1 MWFMVCLMYDDRS
14 DKLHNE
20 NLENLIVVKRS
31 GQRVEFNASKVAIAI
46 KKAFDAVL
54 EENENKAFKTFEK
67 VLKHIN
73 DNYKDR
79 KTINVEDIQD
89 IIETTLYNQKHY
101 KVYEGFREYRNKRAL
116 SRKAFSEK
124 QQHKFLKA
132 IEKIEKDNFENANNA
147 NPYELIYK
155 FGKII
160 YNEYTKVY
168 ILDNKFIKA
177 SEEGNIIIHN
187 ANYFSLG
194 IFPNVHLKF
203 KNKYLELDEMISNLI
218 NVQKDVND
226 EISIDNIDNILEN
239 MLITEYKKAFK
250 LNLKKMFKLLG
261 FLEFI
266 NFKKIQEIIDKEKD
280 INFNIEKYA
289 AFTFNDTI
297 KNIFLKSYNYSKE
310 DTLKLI
316 NKYLIRIFNTLE
328 NNVERDAKY
337 TISFGMNKSILGKN
351 INSQII
357 EQLSVKEY
365 TKINFVVKINPNS
378 EIINS
383 LANVLKR
390 NKKIYIHRVSDN
402 NYEYFTSGICI
413 FENINGDIT
422 SIGRNV
428 ISHTS
433 INLTR
438 LALKNK
444 NKSLDEFYKELDS
457 ICELVKNQLVSSFE
471 IIGNKTKTN
480 YKVLF
485 KGNILDDEKLEE
497 GQKIRKVIKNGV
509 LAIGV
514 IGLKE
519 CVQILENNSKQ
530 QLQLLNQ
537 ILDYLNEKCQQYSK
551 STKLNFGLFET
562 PNSSARS
569 NLLKIDKAIYG
580 NIDNITDKKSYELI
594 DYDFIANYKELSK
607 IIKKFKLGKLL
618 IFKVNQNA
626 SNKKILDIVEIL
638 QKNNI
643 EFAKVVVGKDEH

>member
-1 MWFMVCLMYDDRS
+1 M
-14 DKLHNE
+14 HNE

-89 IIETTLYNQKHY
+89 KIETTLYNQKHY

-132 IEKIEKDNFENANNA
+132 IEKIEKDNFGNANNA

-218 NVQKDVND
+218 NAQKDIND

-250 LNLKKMFKLLG
+250 LNLKKMFKLFG

-289 AFTFNDTI
+289 AFNFNDTI
-297 KNIFLKSYNYSKE
+297 KNLFLKSYNYSKE

-316 NKYLIRIFNTLE
+316 NKYIIRIFNALE
-328 NNVERDAKY
+328 NNVERDTKY

-357 EQLSVKEY
+357 EQLSIKEY
-365 TKINFVVKINPNS
+365 SKINFIVKINPNS
-378 EIINS
+378 DLVNNLS
-383 LANVLKR
+383 NVLKR
-390 NKKIYIHRVSDN
+390 NKKIYIHRVLDN
-402 NYEYFTSGICI
+402 NYEYFSNGICI
-413 FENINGDIT
+413 SENINGDIT
-422 SIGRNV
+422 SIGRSI

-457 ICELVKNQLVSSFE
+457 TSELVKNQLVSSFE
-471 IIGNKTKTN
+471 MIGNKTKTN

-519 CVQILENNSKQ
+519 CVQILENNPKQ

-537 ILDYLNEKCQQYSK
+537 ILDYLNDKCQQYSK

-580 NIDNITDKKSYELI
+580 NIDNITDKKNYELI
-594 DYDFIANYKELSK
+594 DYDFITNYKELSK

-618 IFKVNQNA
+618 IFKVTQNT
-626 SNKKILDIVEIL
+626 SNKKILDIIEIL